1 MCCLILKDFS
11 TVIHTTQQTP
21 QFAPATPLNL
31 TMDMEPPTTRPKTV
45 KELDHLDVF
54 YLFFGLLRQ
63 SIWRA
68 DPRMKGVMMRGG
80 K

>member
-1 MCCLILKDFS
+1 
-11 TVIHTTQQTP
+11 
-21 QFAPATPLNL
+21 
-31 TMDMEPPTTRPKTV
+31 MDMEPPTTRPKTV